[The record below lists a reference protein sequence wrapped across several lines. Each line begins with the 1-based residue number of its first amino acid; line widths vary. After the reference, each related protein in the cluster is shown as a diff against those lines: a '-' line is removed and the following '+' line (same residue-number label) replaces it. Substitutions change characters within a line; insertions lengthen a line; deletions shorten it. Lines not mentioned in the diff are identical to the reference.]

1 MKRKNAKELLADSFR
16 ELAASKSVDKIT
28 VREIVDNCGYSM
40 ATFYRN
46 YKDKYDLIAW
56 DYAQGTARI
65 MEQINEQGYSWR
77 QTLLDGALRF
87 ERERDYLKNLFLH
100 TTGQDTFILY
110 MTEINYDALK
120 KHILAVSGM
129 DSLDEQTD
137 MYVRVYCMGTV
148 SLTCEWIFGR
158 YQTTPEELAE
168 VFEKSLPVPLHK
180 YLL

>member
-1 MKRKNAKELLADSFR
+1 MKRKNAKELLAESFR
-16 ELAASKSVDKIT
+16 ELAAAKSIDKIT
-28 VREIVDNCGYSM
+28 VKEIVDNCGYSM

-65 MEQINEQGYSWR
+65 MGQINEQDYTWR
-77 QTLLDGALRF
+77 QTLLDGALHF
-87 ERERDYLKNLFLH
+87 EKEREYLKNLFLH
-100 TTGQDTFILY
+100 TSGHDAFILY

-129 DSLDEQTD
+129 DGLDEQTD

-158 YQTTPEELAE
+158 YKAAPEVLAE
-168 VFEKSLPVPLHK
+168 VFENSLPVPLHK